1 MVALSTVV
9 AAVGLT
15 RGDVAIVIGAML
27 IAPLLGPNVAL
38 SLACTLGDPILFR
51 QSLKAMGVGAAIA
64 AGLSLLMG
72 LALNIDPGVPEIA
85 ARTHAGFGD
94 VILALAAGGAGS
106 LAFTS
111 GVPAVV
117 VGVMVSVALLPPL
130 VSAGL
135 LAGGGHES
143 AAFGAL
149 ILLLT
154 NVTCINLA
162 AVATFLIQ
170 KVRPRTWWEAD
181 RAGRATRRAV
191 ATWIVMLAI
200 LLTLMLLGH
209 IGEM

>member
-1 MVALSTVV
+1 
-9 AAVGLT
+9 
-15 RGDVAIVIGAML
+15 
-27 IAPLLGPNVAL
+27 
-38 SLACTLGDPILFR
+38 
-51 QSLKAMGVGAAIA
+51 MGVGAAIA